1 MSSPADPSDSNAALP
16 IEATPPE
23 AGPPVTRKRRGPS
36 RTAMTVTG
44 ALAGVLVLAGALAL
58 VVPRSAPTAVPG
70 RASGGSA
77 AGQTVPA
84 TQVQRVHSALHDMG
98 ARCTPSADVAAQHRI
113 GTDVDLLIG
122 FARRYP
128 DARFSVD
135 GEDGRALDLLLI
147 AATEMRGCAP
157 AAARRAEQ
165 ALPPQ
170 FQSPAASPAPP
181 ASAALAPRK

>member
-1 MSSPADPSDSNAALP
+1 MSA
-16 IEATPPE
+16 
-23 AGPPVTRKRRGPS
+23 
-36 RTAMTVTG
+36 
-44 ALAGVLVLAGALAL
+44 ALAGVLVLAGALAVAL
-58 VVPRSAPTAVPG
+58 PRSTPTA
-70 RASGGSA
+70 A
-77 AGQTVPA
+77 AGGADSAGSTPGQPVPA

-98 ARCTPSADVAAQHRI
+98 TRCTPSADVAAQHRI

-135 GEDGRALDLLLI
+135 GEDGQALDLLLI

-165 ALPPQ
+165 ALPPR
-170 FQSPAASPAPP
+170 FQSPAASPATPTDT
-181 ASAALAPRK
+181 ALTPRK